1 MNNGQIDTSYV
12 LLAIFALGAL
22 FLLLVFAGLVILLVR
37 VGLKRKENHKK
48 RSVELRAVADRLGFE
63 FTEASELSS
72 LPFLA
77 DFEIFEGSPSR
88 IENLMTGSR
97 GGERI
102 GVFDLAYVNTGPN
115 GGSTTSRQTMCVIE
129 STGLNLPRFYVR
141 PEGILEKALQFAGR
155 NDIDFPEFPTF
166 SNAFYLYGD
175 DEAAIRAI
183 IKPEFARFFEQNSV
197 LSAYAAGPRLIVFR
211 SRYPARPQE
220 FEGYVM
226 MAKALKGL
234 V

>member
-1 MNNGQIDTSYV
+1 MNDGQIDTSYI
-12 LLAIFALGAL
+12 LLAAFAIAAV
-22 FLLLVFAGLVILLVR
+22 FLLLVFAGLVFLLVR
-37 VGLKRKENHKK
+37 IGLKRKENLKK
-48 RSVELRAVADRLGFE
+48 RSVELRTVADRLGFD

-88 IENLMTGSR
+88 IEKSMTGSR

-102 GVFDLAYVNTGPN
+102 GIFDLAYVNTGPN
-115 GGSTTSRQTMCVIE
+115 GGSQTSRQTMCVIE
-129 STGLNLPRFYVR
+129 SNGLNLPKFYVR
-141 PEGILEKALQFAGR
+141 PEGILEKALQFAGSS
-155 NDIDFPEFPTF
+155 DIDFPEFPTF

-175 DEAAIRAI
+175 DEAAIRAVV
-183 IKPEFARFFEQNSV
+183 KPEFARFFEQNSV